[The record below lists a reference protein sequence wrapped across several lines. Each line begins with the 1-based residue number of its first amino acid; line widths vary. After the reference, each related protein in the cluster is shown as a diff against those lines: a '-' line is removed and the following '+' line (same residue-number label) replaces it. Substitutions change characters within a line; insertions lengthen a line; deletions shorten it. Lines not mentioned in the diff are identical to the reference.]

1 MHDPSVPDQLPGSR
15 IGNASYMREYQQSP
29 IDLQG
34 KVVQLSNNKL
44 TKEHSKLY
52 RCFRVA
58 EVL

>member
-1 MHDPSVPDQLPGSR
+1 MRCRIRQYRVQLVGSR
-15 IGNASYMREYQQSP
+15 IATLRMSMGP

-34 KVVQLSNNKL
+34 KVVQFSSNIL

-58 EVL
+58 EVP